1 MSGSIF
7 GSANTLYDPGSAV
20 AQQSSLFGEAAPL
33 GMAPGLG
40 IPTNA
45 LAPAAPTTAA
55 TTTATPTTDAKTL
68 TDQQIYDLLAR
79 TPMSE
84 ANAWANQQNQNVY
97 HADPSTAQGQQNL
110 AMLAGAGF
118 PMFQNPAA
126 IQDHLAQIAQGT
138 IQVPGMSPE
147 QARTALL
154 QQINGGGYGGSYG
167 DGGGGTGGNA
177 GSSAN
182 TGVW

>member
-40 IPTNA
+40 TPTNA
-45 LAPAAPTTAA
+45 LAPAAATTAA
-55 TTTATPTTDAKTL
+55 PTTDAKTL

-84 ANAWANQQNQNVY
+84 ANAWANTQDQNVY
-97 HADPSTAQGQQNL
+97 HADPATAQGQQTLGVL
-110 AMLAGAGF
+110 ASAGF

-154 QQINGGGYGGSYG
+154 QQINGGGYGSSY
-167 DGGGGTGGNA
+167 GGGGATDVGPA
-177 GSSAN
+177 GSDVSSGP
-182 TGVW
+182 GVW